1 MGGIQPLL
9 IAQES
14 GRMRRMHEMIEFTIH
29 QLCTCFFFARVF
41 IINNEAYSRD
51 RLRCPKP

>member
-14 GRMRRMHEMIEFTIH
+14 GRARLIHEMIEFPIH
-29 QLCTCFFFARVF
+29 QT
-41 IINNEAYSRD
+41 ID
-51 RLRCPKP
+51 